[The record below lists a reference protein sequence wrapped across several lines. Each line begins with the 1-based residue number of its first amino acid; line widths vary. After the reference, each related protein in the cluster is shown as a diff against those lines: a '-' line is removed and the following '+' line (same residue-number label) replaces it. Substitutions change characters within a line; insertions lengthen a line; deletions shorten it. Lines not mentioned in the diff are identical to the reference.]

1 MRESFIKGGSRMKRG
16 FTLLELIVVIII
28 IGILATLGF
37 TQYTQ
42 VIEKGRSAE
51 AKALLGNIR
60 TAEIGYNTEN
70 GTYGAIAN
78 LPVGAPTACTTT
90 NYFSYAAAAGVTTG
104 TATRC
109 TSGGKVPTG
118 PTYSILVDYTTGVWS
133 GTAGYF

>member
-1 MRESFIKGGSRMKRG
+1 MKRG

-51 AKALLGNIR
+51 AKAVLGQIR
-60 TAEIGYNTEN
+60 SAEIAYNTEY
-70 GTYGAIAN
+70 GTYGAVAN
-78 LPVGAPTACTTT
+78 IPVGVPTTCTTT
-90 NYFSYAAAAGVTTG
+90 HYFSYAAAVSTNTA

-109 TSGGKVPTG
+109 TSGGKTPTG
-118 PTYSILVDYTTGVWS
+118 PTYSVIVNYDTGVWS